1 MLPVRRSARS
11 SGARFG
17 ADPRR
22 EEEEEEEEA
31 EEEAE
36 EDEEGGD
43 LDTVFLPKRRARKA

>member
-31 EEEAE
+31 EE
-36 EDEEGGD
+36 DEEGGD

>member
-22 EEEEEEEEA
+22 EEEEEEEA
-31 EEEAE
+31 EEGAE